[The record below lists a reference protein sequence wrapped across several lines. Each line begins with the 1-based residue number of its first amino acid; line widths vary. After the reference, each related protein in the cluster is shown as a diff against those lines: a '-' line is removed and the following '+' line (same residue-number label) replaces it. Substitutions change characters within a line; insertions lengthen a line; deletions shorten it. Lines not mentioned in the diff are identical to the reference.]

1 MWSFLHLD
9 EQRKGSWSRASS
21 CYETTDQEQYQ
32 RCVYSQCTTLSE
44 SHACH
49 VLTKKSGDLTGPLA
63 WSGGGDG
70 TLLVHELLTGQ
81 CLYALGATAN
91 GAVRCISLVGPDRL
105 VVAGDDGNVMIY
117 SI

>member
-1 MWSFLHLD
+1 M
-9 EQRKGSWSRASS
+9 S
-21 CYETTDQEQYQ
+21 CP
-32 RCVYSQCTTLSE
+32 
-44 SHACH
+44 H
-49 VLTKKSGDLTGPLA
+49 KKDVGDLTGPLA

-81 CLYALGATAN
+81 CLYGLGATAN
-91 GAVRCISLVGPDRL
+91 GAVRCISLVGPDHL